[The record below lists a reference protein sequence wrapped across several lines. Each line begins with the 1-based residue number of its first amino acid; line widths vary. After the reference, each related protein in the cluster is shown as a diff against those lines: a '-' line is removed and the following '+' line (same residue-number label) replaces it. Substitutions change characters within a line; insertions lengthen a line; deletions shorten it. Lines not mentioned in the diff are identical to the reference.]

1 MTTNE
6 LQISKDFLKQ
16 NSKYAKTKRPKK
28 KGGPYSKNDKIMR
41 RDEVYRLHFDYGYSA
56 RKIAE
61 LMKVSRNTI
70 NGDMQ
75 YWYSK
80 ISRNIHII
88 NPETSIIV
96 QLDKMKIQG
105 TRLREQLDK
114 VMDGSERITI
124 ERLIFDI
131 NSKIMHTVQ
140 KLADSK
146 IRNQERAAEWLNNQM
161 SKINWSERMLT
172 YFDTISV
179 SPKSYERIRR
189 IINEDRQL
197 GNQIKRY

>member
-16 NSKYAKTKRPKK
+16 NSRYAKIKRPAK
-28 KGGPYSKNDKIMR
+28 KGGPYSKIDKDAR
-41 RDEVYRLHFDYGYSA
+41 RDEVYRLYFDYGYSA

-61 LMKVSRNTI
+61 LMKIHRNTI
-70 NGDMQ
+70 NGDVQ
-75 YWYSK
+75 FWYSK

-88 NPETSIIV
+88 NPETSIIL
-96 QLDKMKIQG
+96 QLKKMEIQQI
-105 TRLREQLDK
+105 RLRECLDK
-114 VMDGSERITI
+114 VKSHSEQITI

-161 SKINWSERMLT
+161 SKNNWPERTLT

>member
-28 KGGPYSKNDKIMR
+28 KGGPYSKNDKIVR

-61 LMKVSRNTI
+61 LMNVSRNTI

-80 ISRNIHII
+80 ILRNIHII

-114 VMDGSERITI
+114 VRDSSERITI

-146 IRNQERAAEWLNNQM
+146 IRNQEIAAEWLNNQM
-161 SKINWSERMLT
+161 SKNNWPERTLT

>member
-28 KGGPYSKNDKIMR
+28 KGGPYSKNDKIVR

-114 VMDGSERITI
+114 VSDGSERITI

>member
-16 NSKYAKTKRPKK
+16 NSKYVKTKRPKK
-28 KGGPYSKNDKIMR
+28 KGGPYSKNDKIVR

-80 ISRNIHII
+80 ILRNIHII

-114 VMDGSERITI
+114 ASDGSERITI

-161 SKINWSERMLT
+161 SKNNWPERTLT